1 MVHRHWMQTQPGAS
15 LTLPGHTQPLTP
27 PNSALG
33 RKPPQAHQLPDAPAC
48 VCHNNRF
55 QAVLHPGSTSPSALN
70 QSKQFHRQNILS
82 ASTQSLLIEAVM
94 DVTLPKH
101 SAYAFPLLAKTLL
114 KRPGKQL
121 REARAGD
128 PCFAD
133 IQSMFRRH
141 PVISSLH

>member
-1 MVHRHWMQTQPGAS
+1 MDADLTRSIPHSPRSYTAS
-15 LTLPGHTQPLTP
+15 DPTEFGIGKET
-27 PNSALG
+27 
-33 RKPPQAHQLPDAPAC
+33 PQAHQLPDAPAC

-101 SAYAFPLLAKTLL
+101 SAYVFPLLAKTLL
-114 KRPGKQL
+114 KGPGKQL